1 MTALKEK
8 VSHFIDF
15 HIFHIT
21 GNIYNIH
28 NYIRKLKQMV
38 LYGWKNSIGN
48 GDNKYF
54 IAISYK
60 QSLTLRVKTIL
71 LV

>member
-1 MTALKEK
+1 
-8 VSHFIDF
+8 
-15 HIFHIT
+15 
-21 GNIYNIH
+21 
-28 NYIRKLKQMV
+28 MV